1 MKVQL
6 ACHAALWPCLPG
18 NGDGSVA
25 LLRRWSSRWRR
36 SIAAELLREFRRH
49 GSHFAK
55 FTEDLAQEPDAR
67 RERIA
72 VGFYR
77 IDQQV
82 EQREDLLVG
91 QLVFVGLW
99 HRLGMPERE

>member
-1 MKVQL
+1 MISTAVDAL
-6 ACHAALWPCLPG
+6 AAGPAR
-18 NGDGSVA
+18 

-36 SIAAELLREFRRH
+36 CIAAELLREFRRQW
-49 GSHFAK
+49 SHFAK
-55 FTEDLAQEPDAR
+55 FTEDLAQEPDPR

-99 HRLGMPERE
+99 HRHGMSERW